1 MIGEQKRL
9 QKILES
15 KREEEMDMCQAID
28 ELIADGEVRGEVRGI
43 LMGMEKTKINFIRK
57 QYKKQLSSSQ
67 IANILDLDERYV
79 EKVIKLFKQYP
90 AGSDDEI
97 AGYL

>member
-28 ELIADGEVRGEVRGI
+28 ELIADGEVRGI

-57 QYKKQLSSSQ
+57 QYKKQLSSGQ
-67 IANILDLDERYV
+67 IADILDLDERYV